1 MAEFSDL
8 PLTYRLMMKAYRWR
22 TISPTPWAS
31 MRMPLAQSRVALV
44 TSAGLYRPGVDRDFG
59 SREGED
65 VTVRL
70 LPRDTDVTTLAIG
83 QTSNSFDRGAIEHD
97 RNLALPLDRLRSLV
111 DTREIGSIAP
121 QHVSFNGSIIA
132 PGRFVRDI
140 APQVADVL
148 RADQVDAVLFVP
160 V

>member
-1 MAEFSDL
+1 MAEFSEL
-8 PLTYRLMMKAYRWR
+8 PLTYRLLTKAYRWR
-22 TISPTPWAS
+22 TIDPTPWAIL
-31 MRMPLAQSRVALV
+31 RVPLAEARVALV
-44 TSAGLYRPGVDRDFG
+44 TSAGLYRPRIDRDFG
-59 SREGED
+59 SSEGAD

-70 LPRDTDVTTLAIG
+70 LPGDVDLTSLAIG
-83 QTSNSFDRGAIEHD
+83 QTSNSFDRGAIERD
-97 RNLALPLDRLRSLV
+97 RNLALPLDRLRALE
-111 DTREIGSIAP
+111 DAREIGSIAP

-132 PGRFVRDI
+132 PGRFMRDV